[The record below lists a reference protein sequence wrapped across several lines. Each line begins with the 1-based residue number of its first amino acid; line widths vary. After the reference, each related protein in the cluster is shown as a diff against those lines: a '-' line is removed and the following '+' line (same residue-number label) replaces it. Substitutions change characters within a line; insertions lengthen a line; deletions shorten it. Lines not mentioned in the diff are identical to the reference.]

1 MASRPVLFPSGRV
14 EGKTEWMD
22 SLDSLWT
29 HDKNA
34 RLRGYLLWDA
44 KELEEKACMVK
55 RRKGEILQQLQVL
68 DRIAK
73 VLSLSFYG
81 KGGHLKQFS
90 FFCLSWNTPWN

>member
-1 MASRPVLFPSGRV
+1 MRCKGIG
-14 EGKTEWMD
+14 GK
-22 SLDSLWT
+22 SL
-29 HDKNA
+29 H
-34 RLRGYLLWDA
+34 G
-44 KELEEKACMVK
+44 E

-90 FFCLSWNTPWN
+90 FFCLSWNTP